1 MVYKVCVDVGNYTT
15 VAKCGENCSVIRTLL
30 NNGKKRINRNAY
42 MVKYKGEDYIVG
54 DSNAVIVNEIKLN
67 KMDET
72 HLITLLTAVYHVV
85 PDSADV
91 ELFIG
96 MPISSYYN
104 DEYRQKYELF
114 MSAGD
119 VELIVDGVKKRFAI
133 TDVTALPESIGYV
146 YNNPSDRLIGVI
158 DIGEFTVD
166 GGVFKD
172 GMPIKETIFTTLEG
186 ANKLKTEIRDT
197 LNQTLIR
204 NIQYYAIDEIIKD
217 GLGGADSDK
226 AKEIVDNVLKDY
238 MKSIISSM
246 ISHHWE
252 YDTMPI
258 VFTGGGSLILK
269 DVIPMIENFKLSE
282 NPTFDNVDGF
292 EEMVVCCDV
301 D

>member
-1 MVYKVCVDVGNYTT
+1 MAYKVCVDVGNYTT

-30 NNGKKRINRNAY
+30 NYGKKRINRNAY
-42 MVKYKGEDYIVG
+42 LVKYNNIDYVVG
-54 DSNAVIVNEIKLN
+54 DSNANIVNEIKLN

-72 HLITLLTAVYHVV
+72 HLITLLTAVCQVV
-85 PDSADV
+85 SNGSEV

-104 DEYRQKYELF
+104 DEYRSTYEKF
-114 MSAGD
+114 MAVGE
-119 VELIVDGVKKRFAI
+119 VKMIVDGIEKRFSI
-133 TDVTALPESIGYV
+133 TKVTALPESIGYI
-146 YNNPSDRLIGVI
+146 YNNPSDKLIGVI

-166 GGVFKD
+166 GGVFKE
-172 GMPIKETIFTTLEG
+172 GMPIRETIFTTLDG

-217 GLGGADSDK
+217 GLGGSDSER
-226 AKEIVDNVLKDY
+226 AKEIVNSVLKDY
-238 MKSIISSM
+238 LKSIIGSM

-269 DVIPMIENFKLSE
+269 NIIPMIENFKISD